1 MNLPE
6 PFDELSSLF
15 RGGNDAAL
23 ELMFLQ
29 FTERLMQL
37 ARSRIASYYRN
48 KVDPEDVV
56 QSVFKSF
63 LKRYRNDK
71 IEINSD
77 DSLWGLLTIITIR
90 KCADRI
96 EYLRA
101 AGRNVRREV
110 SISPKQSQDTGS
122 IRYLLDREP
131 SPEEAVELAEFVEML
146 FRGIDQVDRP
156 IIEFQLQGFST
167 KETATMLNRSER
179 TVRRVRAR
187 ARSRLFKMIGLT
199 DSNDDSDPPT
209 ADTD

>member
-1 MNLPE
+1 MNHPD
-6 PFDELSSLF
+6 PIDEIASLL
-15 RGGNDAAL
+15 RGGSDAAL

-37 ARSRIASYYRN
+37 ARSRIASYYRS

-71 IEINSD
+71 VEINSD

-96 EYLRA
+96 EYLRTA
-101 AGRNVRREV
+101 ARNVRREV
-110 SISPKQSQDTGS
+110 SITPKQSQDTGS

-131 SPEEAVELAEFVEML
+131 SPDEAVELAEFVESL
-146 FRGIDQVDRP
+146 FLGIDQIDRP

-187 ARSRLFKMIGLT
+187 ARSRLLKMIGLSELNEGL
-199 DSNDDSDPPT
+199 DSSSADND
-209 ADTD
+209 

>member
-1 MNLPE
+1 MNHPDPL
-6 PFDELSSLF
+6 DEIASLL
-15 RGGNDAAL
+15 RGGSDTAL

-37 ARSRIASYYRN
+37 ARSRIASYYRS

-71 IEINSD
+71 VEINSD

-96 EYLRA
+96 EYLRT

-110 SISPKQSQDTGS
+110 SITPKQSQDTGS

-131 SPEEAVELAEFVEML
+131 SPDEAVELAEFVESL
-146 FRGIDQVDRP
+146 FLGIDQIDRP

-187 ARSRLFKMIGLT
+187 IRHRLLKMLGLA
-199 DSNDDSDPPT
+199 DSVDDSDAPT
-209 ADTD
+209 DMSD